1 MLLADR
7 LNKEGEAIISLI
19 QLSSEKAYHKVK
31 KKQWDEEL
39 IRPWWS
45 NMLPITTANREPNHL
60 QLFEN
65 SHSKNKTQFKGVKDS
80 PRRTSKLNSNELKFF
95 NFDDVHEYITH
106 YREVI
111 TLPAVMEY
119 RKKLLSLS
127 TDKLSLCAKCAKKYT
142 PHDLV
147 KHCHCLNT
155 SRKSSN
161 NLNSSSICYGTESPR
176 SSSSRTSPCAS
187 ANKERRCSGSRHRQ
201 LGWKSSSNG
210 CERNH
215 RTNSDRNKRTPS
227 NYDRLCTPMAL
238 HKKDKGE
245 VKIDCTFYS
254 KFSKIFVLR
263 F

>member
-106 YREVI
+106 
-111 TLPAVMEY
+111 
-119 RKKLLSLS
+119 
-127 TDKLSLCAKCAKKYT
+127 
-142 PHDLV
+142 
-147 KHCHCLNT
+147 
-155 SRKSSN
+155 
-161 NLNSSSICYGTESPR
+161 
-176 SSSSRTSPCAS
+176 
-187 ANKERRCSGSRHRQ
+187 
-201 LGWKSSSNG
+201 
-210 CERNH
+210 
-215 RTNSDRNKRTPS
+215 
-227 NYDRLCTPMAL
+227 
-238 HKKDKGE
+238 
-245 VKIDCTFYS
+245 
-254 KFSKIFVLR
+254 
-263 F
+263 